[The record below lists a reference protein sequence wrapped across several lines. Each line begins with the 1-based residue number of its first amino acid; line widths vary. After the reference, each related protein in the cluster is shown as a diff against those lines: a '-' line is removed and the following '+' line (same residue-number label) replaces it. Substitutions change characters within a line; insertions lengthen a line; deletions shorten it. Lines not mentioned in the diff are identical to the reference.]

1 MGDGES
7 EYKKGL
13 KAMKT
18 GLFKRKPDTATA
30 AIHFEAAA
38 KAYELS
44 RNIDG
49 AINAYDQLGKAN
61 EMMNE

>member
-1 MGDGES
+1 MSEGDS

-13 KAMKT
+13 KCIKT
-18 GLFKRKPDTATA
+18 GLFKWKPDFPSA

-44 RNIDG
+44 RNIEG
-49 AINAYDQLGKAN
+49 AINAYEQLAKVN
-61 EMMNE
+61 EQMNE

>member
-1 MGDGES
+1 MSEGDS

-13 KAMKT
+13 KCLKT
-18 GLFKRKPDTATA
+18 GLFKWKADVPSA

-44 RNIDG
+44 RNNEG
-49 AINAYDQLGKAN
+49 AINAYEELAKAN
-61 EMMNE
+61 ELMNE